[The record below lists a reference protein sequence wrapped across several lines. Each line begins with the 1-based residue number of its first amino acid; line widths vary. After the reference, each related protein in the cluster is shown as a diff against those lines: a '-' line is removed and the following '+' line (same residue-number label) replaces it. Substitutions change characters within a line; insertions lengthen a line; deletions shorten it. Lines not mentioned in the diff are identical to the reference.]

1 MRERLFYRGIGLTDA
16 HLAQVTL
23 HGIDL
28 ISGGKR
34 ESVLRE
40 ASVSWHSFKRTY
52 FGTHITL
59 FGISWWPLRVGLSYV
74 TFMGQL
80 IDPYSTG
87 PNGVLPFDQREIK
100 ADVKRVLK
108 GT

>member
-40 ASVSWHSFKRTY
+40 ASVSWHSFKRFY
-52 FGTHITL
+52 CNVFWNTHN
-59 FGISWWPLRVGLSYV
+59 
-74 TFMGQL
+74 TFR
-80 IDPYSTG
+80 
-87 PNGVLPFDQREIK
+87 N
-100 ADVKRVLK
+100 
-108 GT
+108 